1 MPIYDK
7 KLTGMEKYI
16 VENDEKKVYDN
27 VEKRCIR

>member
-7 KLTGMEKYI
+7 KLTRMEKYI
-16 VENDEKKVYDN
+16 VENDEKKVYDI